1 MGENCPYC
9 HTVRDKISAEKLS
22 EKINIVEIEV
32 QREQENI
39 SLFKEKVSQCNINPE
54 RVGIPLLFV
63 DKKCYRGVDSIMGK
77 LKEIVEESEEEIEA
91 IEEIDFS
98 KGKLIQRK

>member
-1 MGENCPYC
+1 MKNYFLTHFSCFFLLLFPRLSFAQEEVILFGENCPYC

-32 QREQENI
+32 QKEQENI

-54 RVGIPLLFV
+54 RVGIPLL
-63 DKKCYRGVDSIMGK
+63 
-77 LKEIVEESEEEIEA
+77 L
-91 IEEIDFS
+91 
-98 KGKLIQRK
+98 